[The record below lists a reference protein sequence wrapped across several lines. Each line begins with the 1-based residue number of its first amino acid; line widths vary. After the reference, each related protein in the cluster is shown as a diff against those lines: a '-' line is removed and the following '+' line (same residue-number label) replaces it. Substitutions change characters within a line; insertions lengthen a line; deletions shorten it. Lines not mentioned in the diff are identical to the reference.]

1 MLIDLG
7 FANQVYVVLAR
18 VLSAFADRANEF
30 IKWSTGPEQAISE
43 ACFRQCCKILGM
55 IIAAIDGT
63 HMPIVRPQKYED
75 EYIYHKGFHSVNVQ
89 IVAKHDKIIRIKKIN
104 YMFLMH
110 CPRHLQPPR
119 IKNIYCI
126 SSMHAEKNIANCQF
140 RSAVICRHFDF
151 VC

>member
-7 FANQVYVVLAR
+7 FANQVYVVHTR

-30 IKWSTGPEQAISE
+30 IKWSTGPEQASISE
-43 ACFRQCCKILGM
+43 ACFRQRCKIIGI

-75 EYIYHKGFHSVNVQ
+75 EYIYRRGFHSVNVQ

-104 YMFLMH
+104 YMFLRH
-110 CPRHLQPPR
+110 RPRHLQPPPHP
-119 IKNIYCI
+119 KYLL
-126 SSMHAEKNIANCQF
+126 
-140 RSAVICRHFDF
+140 HFQYAR
-151 VC
+151 